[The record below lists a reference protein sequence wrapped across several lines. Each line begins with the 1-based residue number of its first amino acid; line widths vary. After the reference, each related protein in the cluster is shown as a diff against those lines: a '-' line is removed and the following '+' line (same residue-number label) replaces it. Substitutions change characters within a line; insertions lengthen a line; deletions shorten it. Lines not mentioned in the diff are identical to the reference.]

1 MNYMLTLKYMTR
13 LIVIALVALC
23 VPASLCQ
30 ASVEPEL
37 TLAIRQKNVPKVQ
50 QLLAGGANV
59 NERDE
64 GDEQTPLMWA
74 VQVKDAALVRILL
87 ERGAA
92 VNVQDDFGK
101 TALMFAAE
109 KDDADIIKLLLRHG
123 ADVSA
128 RTVKGATAADL
139 ARAHGHIPAAK
150 LPAHSQQIALSRP
163 GRSYSNHLNRVVA
176 LP

>member
-1 MNYMLTLKYMTR
+1 MNNILTLKHITR
-13 LIVIALVALC
+13 LMLIALVALC

-50 QLLAGGANV
+50 QLLDGGANV

-74 VQVKDAALVRILL
+74 AQVKDTALVRILL

-92 VNVQDDFGK
+92 VNAQDDFGK
-101 TALMFAAE
+101 TALMFAVE

-123 ADVSA
+123 ADVSV
-128 RTVKGATAADL
+128 RTVKGAMAADIAH
-139 ARAHGHIPAAK
+139 ARGHVLVVK
-150 LPAHSQQIALSRP
+150 LLAHSQKIARRRP
-163 GRSYSNHLNRVVA
+163 GRSFSNPLNRVVA
-176 LP
+176 LQ